1 MYFLVVVLVL
11 FENAENGKIL
21 KLNVDII
28 VVIIV
33 NTIIII
39 IIIIITF
46 IHIMNLVF
54 QVIFRLKKIDYD
66 IHRH

>member
-1 MYFLVVVLVL
+1 MVL

-28 VVIIV
+28 VVIIIT
-33 NTIIII
+33 TIIIIIVIII

-54 QVIFRLKKIDYD
+54 
-66 IHRH
+66 

>member
-39 IIIIITF
+39 IIIITF